1 MAKPDPNLFKFD
13 KKLFL
18 FFFTSSLIMEALGPR
33 GLYHQYRRYN
43 DTLHIQLTQVVPR
56 Q

>member
-1 MAKPDPNLFKFD
+1 MAKPDSNLFKFD
-13 KKLFL
+13 KIISI
-18 FFFTSSLIMEALGPR
+18 FFTSSLIMEALGPR